1 MRITLPQSVPQQD
14 HAIMADEQLLITL
27 HRPSVPEQTVQVP
40 AANPELPQPLAQR
53 HQLRLV
59 DAGHHRVN
67 TDRDSFTDQKREVS
81 VDRTEHIFRDAAPR
95 TQAAFCC
102 RIG

>member
-1 MRITLPQSVPQQD
+1 MRIALPQSVPQHHQT
-14 HAIMADEQLLITL
+14 IMADEQLLITL

-40 AANPELPQPLAQR
+40 AADPEILQLLAQR

-67 TDRDSFTDQKREVS
+67 ADRDPFTDQKREVS
-81 VDRTEHIFRDAAPR
+81 VDRTKHIFRDAAPR
-95 TQAAFCC
+95 TQAAFCR